1 MRDPRSIVIT
11 GASSGIGEALALAY
25 AAPGVRLALTGR
37 DQNRL
42 AAVAAATRAKGATVE
57 TGLVD
62 AADKDAMAAWLTA
75 IDAAAPVELLIA
87 NAGISAG
94 SGLGG
99 ESEEQARRIFS
110 VNVDGVFNSVFPLL
124 GPMRARRRGQIALVA
139 SLAGFRGVA
148 GAPAYCASKAAV
160 RVWGEGLRGDLGKD
174 GVEVSVVC
182 PGFVRSRM
190 TAKNPFPMPFMMD
203 ADQAA
208 LIIKSGLA
216 RNRGRIAFPWPMRAA
231 VWLMTALPV
240 GWTDRLSAMGPKK
253 PAEAPSSN

>member
-11 GASSGIGEALALAY
+11 GASSGIGEALALVY

-37 DQNRL
+37 DQSRL
-42 AAVAAATRAKGATVE
+42 EAVAAAARAKGATVE

-62 AADKDAMAAWLTA
+62 AADTNAMAAWLA
-75 IDAAAPVELLIA
+75 MIDAAAPVDLLIA

-124 GPMRARRRGQIALVA
+124 GPMRTRRRGQIALVA

-174 GVEVSVVC
+174 GVEVSVIC

-203 ADQAA
+203 ADRAA
-208 LIIKSGLA
+208 EIIKSGLA
-216 RNRGRIAFPWPMRAA
+216 KNRGRIAFPWPMRAA
-231 VWLMTALPV
+231 VWLLTALPV

-253 PAEAPSSN
+253 PAED

>member
-25 AAPGVRLALTGR
+25 AAPGGRLAITGR
-37 DQNRL
+37 DQSRL
-42 AAVAAATRAKGATVE
+42 EAVAAAARAKGATVE
-57 TGLVD
+57 TGQVD
-62 AADKDAMAAWLTA
+62 AADKDAMAAWLA
-75 IDAAAPVELLIA
+75 MIDAAAPVDLLIA

-190 TAKNPFPMPFMMD
+190 TAKNPFPMPFLMD
-203 ADQAA
+203 ADRAA
-208 LIIKSGLA
+208 EIIKTGLA

-231 VWLMTALPV
+231 VWLLTALPV

-253 PAEAPSSN
+253 PAED